1 MPKFTEDQLNNLR
14 YPPSFTEEVKL
25 AKAQQE
31 IKNAITSSLILKEK
45 KIKTFG
51 QGSYAND
58 TNVKNNSDVD
68 INVCLEESVFV
79 KLPENKTYEDL
90 GYRDSS
96 YKFSQYRK
104 DVYDALVEYFG
115 EESISDN
122 SKCITIIP
130 NSTRV
135 EIDVVPTFKYIRY
148 DSENSKVEGVKFI
161 SSDSETIINYPL
173 AHIENGKNKNSNTQK
188 RFKRL
193 TRIYRNIRYKML
205 DDNIV
210 VSDNITSFLLECLV
224 FNVPDNI
231 FNDHETWTERL
242 KHSIIFLYNET
253 KNETKCDNWGE
264 VSELLFL
271 FKSRKWSVKDVNSFL
286 QQMWNYLGY

>member
-14 YPPSFTEEVKL
+14 YPPSYTEEVKL
-25 AKAQQE
+25 AKSEQE
-31 IKNAITSSLILKEK
+31 IKNAISASSILKAK

-90 GYRDSS
+90 GYSDSS

-115 EESISDN
+115 EEFIADN
-122 SKCITIIP
+122 NKCITIIP

-148 DSENSKVEGVKFI
+148 DSENSIAEGVKFI
-161 SSDSETIINYPL
+161 SNDSKTIINYPL
-173 AHIENGKNKNSNTQK
+173 AHIENGKNKNAKTQK

-231 FNDHETWTERL
+231 FNNHDTWTERL
-242 KHSIIFLYNET
+242 KQSIIFLYSET
-253 KNETKCDNWGE
+253 KDETKCDNWGE

-271 FKSRKWSVKDVNSFL
+271 FKSQKWSVKDVNSFL
-286 QQMWNYLGY
+286 QQMWNYLEY